1 MGSDLLSADIPHHSF
16 ASPLRALPRIYGT
29 VVLAC
34 FCDQHGPAVVSCTQ
48 AVQDGTSPSIPP
60 PVPPPFPAPSMVGGK
75 MEKLY
80 SGSPKPTPN
89 ELAVAAGL
97 PGICSGC
104 SPTFLPSVQNLDTS
118 PNSNVELR
126 GYRSFDD
133 TTGIAYYTGRYPY
146 IPAMYSSI
154 RQACVRSLSYEFCPG
169 REGPILFGDEG
180 QGEILS
186 YLFKI
191 PDNQARGFQR
201 IYALLFLN
209 RDRSFLVASWPFLV
223 AQMKAIAMDLRSRAD
238 KVFKMER
245 ERSGDPSVGVGPH
258 SRNLSHSQEQLIRR
272 RGSQPPRLLSELL
285 GSRDLFFQIH
295 KSFTWLL
302 KAFGIRVT
310 EKSFNGR
317 ALIGTVAPDPPTPPI
332 LRPITPSTPTSST
345 INIPS
350 RTETLH
356 LRFTSIHQLL
366 RAFSSHGTLR
376 SAIHQVL
383 IGNQIVVR
391 GDEPAIVSS
400 TLQLFQELVPH
411 HCVSALDFSQEYE
424 ESWKYNFIGIS
435 RNTALPK
442 DLSSNHV
449 FLIEVIPTK
458 QEPKSVSDYELRVP
472 PPDKRTTGSADLDS
486 SSATPTILEEM
497 WKAITKAP
505 EGESE
510 LLKMQL
516 VFIKEQ
522 WLSKAKLYFRF
533 SKTVSDK
540 NGTDVPDT
548 PTSLNNNKP
557 VAHISV
563 FGLYGSKKGSST
575 NGSRNTEEFL
585 NYVGAH
591 TNDVMVLRY
600 WTKGLGHEFRKEIL
614 MSL

>member
-1 MGSDLLSADIPHHSF
+1 MGTDLLSPDVPNPSF
-16 ASPLRALPRIYGT
+16 TSTLPALPRIYGT

-60 PVPPPFPAPSMVGGK
+60 PVPPPFPAPNMVGGK
-75 MEKLY
+75 LEKLR

-97 PGICSGC
+97 PGICTGC
-104 SPTFLPSVQNLDTS
+104 SPTFLPSFQNPDSS
-118 PNSNVELR
+118 PGNVELR
-126 GYRSFDD
+126 GYRSFDN

-191 PDNQARGFQR
+191 PDSQARGFQR

-238 KVFKMER
+238 RVFKMER
-245 ERSGDPSVGVGPH
+245 ERSGDPSLGLGPL
-258 SRNLSHSQEQLIRR
+258 SRNLSRSQEQLIRR

-285 GSRDLFFQIH
+285 GSKDLFFQIH

-302 KAFGIRVT
+302 KSFGIRVT

-317 ALIGTVAPDPPTPPI
+317 ALIGTVAPDPPTPSI
-332 LRPITPSTPTSST
+332 LRPVTTSMPTSST
-345 INIPS
+345 VNILS
-350 RTETLH
+350 RPETSH

-366 RAFSSHGTLR
+366 RAFSSHGALR

-383 IGNQIVVR
+383 IGNQIVIR
-391 GDEPAIVSS
+391 GDEPATVSS

-424 ESWKYNFIGIS
+424 EQWKYNFIGIS
-435 RNTALPK
+435 RSTTLPK
-442 DLSSNHV
+442 DLSTNHV
-449 FLIEVIPTK
+449 FLIDVVPTK
-458 QEPKSVSDYELRVP
+458 PEPKSFSDYELRVP
-472 PPDKRTTGSADLDS
+472 PPDKRGTVGWADLDS
-486 SSATPTILEEM
+486 SLTTPTILEEM
-497 WKAITKAP
+497 WKVITKSP
-505 EGESE
+505 EGEFE

-533 SKTVSDK
+533 SKTVSEK
-540 NGTDVPDT
+540 NGVAEVPDT
-548 PTSLNNNKP
+548 PTSVNNKP
-557 VAHISV
+557 VAPISV
-563 FGLYGSKKGSST
+563 FGLNGSKKVSSA
-575 NGSRNTEEFL
+575 NGSRNTDEFM
-585 NYVGAH
+585 NYIGARPE
-591 TNDVMVLRY
+591 DVMVLRY